1 MGTATDAA
9 AYRKIYADVGADN
22 PLWDAVS
29 APTGT
34 VYEWDAK
41 STYIQ
46 QPPFFAGTQAASGGI
61 QGARA
66 LAIFGDS
73 VTTDHI
79 SPAGGIKPTS
89 PAGLYLTEHGVQ
101 KADFNS
107 YGARRGNHEV
117 MMRGTFANVRIKNL
131 MIPGSEGGITLKGG
145 EQQPIY
151 DAAMAYQ
158 HEGMPLM
165 IFAGE
170 EYGTGSSRDWAAK
183 GTTLL
188 GVKAV
193 VARSFERIHR
203 ANLAGMGVLPC
214 QFKDGVDAATLKLDG
229 SETFDLEGTE
239 SGITPQQDVTLVIHR
254 ADGKVERVALK
265 LRIDTPI
272 EVEYY
277 NKGGILPF
285 VLEQLVG

>member
-1 MGTATDAA
+1 
-9 AYRKIYADVGADN
+9 
-22 PLWDAVS
+22 
-29 APTGT
+29 
-34 VYEWDAK
+34 
-41 STYIQ
+41 
-46 QPPFFAGTQAASGGI
+46 
-61 QGARA
+61 
-66 LAIFGDS
+66 
-73 VTTDHI
+73 
-79 SPAGGIKPTS
+79 
-89 PAGLYLTEHGVQ
+89 
-101 KADFNS
+101 
-107 YGARRGNHEV
+107 
-117 MMRGTFANVRIKNL
+117 
-131 MIPGSEGGITLKGG
+131 
-145 EQQPIY
+145 
-151 DAAMAYQ
+151 AAMAYQ
-158 HEGMPLM
+158 RDGTPLM

-193 VARSFERIHR
+193 VAKSFERIHR

-254 ADGKVERVALK
+254 ANGSTERVALK